1 MNRFLIGQHGRFDE
15 RKYKRDFK
23 PGFYGIE
30 ACLLENEEHTA
41 RLIEES
47 TGRGFQVGIHFPLR
61 AGRSK
66 LRDALF
72 LSPDDAVRQ
81 QAYDYVTNELDYMAK
96 VKPSYIL
103 FHYPKPVVLDDRVDW
118 KHWRFADASEFVY
131 ESAYRLEECKEKSE
145 ALFEWLSDRG
155 REYGFTP
162 VLEFDALNRYVY
174 ATDMLEELLLRYPDI
189 RLCLDTGRLFL
200 QHKLDP
206 YFDAAQVIRRYA
218 VYADLIHLSNTQF
231 TDRVQCHHYPVLPE
245 LDPGDGWAPIAR
257 YLGIVRERN
266 PNVNILFEHRSDAI
280 TDEQLERCYA
290 WVEGLLNAGS
300 ANEK

>member
-15 RKYKRDFK
+15 SKYVRDFK

-30 ACLLENEEHTA
+30 ACLLENDQHVA

-47 TGRGFQVGIHFPLR
+47 AAQQFRVGIHYPLR

-72 LSPDDAVRQ
+72 MASADSVRR
-81 QAYDYVTNELDYMAK
+81 QAYDHIAGELDEMARLN
-96 VKPSYIL
+96 PSYIL
-103 FHYPKPVVLDDRVDW
+103 FHYPKPVILDDRVDW
-118 KHWRFADASEFVY
+118 THWRFADPSEFVY
-131 ESAYRLEECKEKSE
+131 ESSYPLEEWEEKSE
-145 ALFEWLSDRG
+145 ALFEWLTARG

-162 VLEFDALNRYVY
+162 VLEFDALNHYVY
-174 ATDMLEELLLRYPDI
+174 ATDLLERLLKKYPGI

-206 YFDAAQVIRRYA
+206 FFDAAEVIRRYA
-218 VYADLIHLSNTQF
+218 VYADLIHLSNTRF
-231 TDRVQCHHYPVLPE
+231 TDRVETHHYPVLPE
-245 LDPGDGWAPIAR
+245 LDPGDGWAPIAQ

-266 PNVNILFEHRSDAI
+266 PHVNILFEHRSDAI
-280 TDEQLERCYA
+280 TSEQLERCYT
-290 WVEGLLNAGS
+290 WVDELLNAKSG
-300 ANEK
+300 AQK